1 MYFLESPEYE
11 GLSALE
17 ALVLVSQEYL
27 HFKQEPQVSLFWIN
41 LKKIFFLLLKMFYW
55 DTLHII
61 EFAHLKCT
69 IQWTLVYLQSYIII
83 YCNLML
89 EHLHHS

>member
-41 LKKIFFLLLKMFYW
+41 LKKIFFLLLKMFY
-55 DTLHII
+55 
-61 EFAHLKCT
+61 
-69 IQWTLVYLQSYIII
+69 
-83 YCNLML
+83 
-89 EHLHHS
+89 